1 MTRVEGTKREK
12 IGKKLPT
19 TTKRVIR
26 SRNACNPTLL
36 ASNWPL
42 QLHSKLLNV
51 SNTHLPESKH
61 SNTNSMFTRQRQ
73 PTCTKKILTR
83 HRRRESRH
91 GQGQTRNLTSA
102 VHSEDEGM
110 DEARSWWRQRLR
122 WLNVHRVDR
131 ARSWCWWRQRLRWL
145 NVHRFDRARSW
156 CWWRQRLRWLNV
168 HRVDRARSSFWW
180 SRWRRWLHGNRVDG
194 WWKWQRW
201 HNLSILNV
209 VFSRMVSESI
219 CSESKAKLIPRKSI
233 VYFISIEEPQPGFK
247 NLKN

>member
-73 PTCTKKILTR
+73 PTCTKKILHDIVDSSLVTAKDR
-83 HRRRESRH
+83 HA
-91 GQGQTRNLTSA
+91 TSPQQSTA
-102 VHSEDEGM
+102 RTKAWMRPGLDVDEG
-110 DEARSWWRQRLR
+110 SG
-122 WLNVHRVDR
+122 
-131 ARSWCWWRQRLRWL
+131 
-145 NVHRFDRARSW
+145 F
-156 CWWRQRLRWLNV
+156 
-168 HRVDRARSSFWW
+168 
-180 SRWRRWLHGNRVDG
+180 DG
-194 WWKWQRW
+194 WTYID
-201 HNLSILNV
+201 SIGPDLDVDEGNG
-209 VFSRMVSESI
+209 FDGWTYIGGRLDQI
-219 CSESKAKLIPRKSI
+219 LILMK
-233 VYFISIEEPQPGFK
+233 
-247 NLKN
+247 